1 MCLLLLLKGECPP
14 VHLSTDLRG
23 ELRELGEGLLL
34 PGLALLEGV
43 VLQAVPG
50 DPVAVPQ
57 DESLQ
62 LVAPAV
68 MILKP

>member
-1 MCLLLLLKGECPP
+1 MFAFIAKRRVST

-68 MILKP
+68 MI